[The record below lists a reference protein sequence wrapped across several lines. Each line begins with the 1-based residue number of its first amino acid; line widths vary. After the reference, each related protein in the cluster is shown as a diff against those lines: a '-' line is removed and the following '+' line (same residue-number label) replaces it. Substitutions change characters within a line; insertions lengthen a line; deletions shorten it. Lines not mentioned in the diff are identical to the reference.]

1 MPGKSV
7 QIYSTTSEIPI
18 LNWQRGLASIFL
30 FRQENLEILETDVL
44 GKCKTKYNL
53 DRHGLHKFKEQC
65 QSGYD
70 LDDEV
75 SNYLL
80 QCDLPI
86 HVFWDQEFSV
96 NLKSVN

>member
-18 LNWQRGLASIFL
+18 LNWHRGLASIFL

-80 QCDLPI
+80 YYYL
-86 HVFWDQEFSV
+86 
-96 NLKSVN
+96 